1 MNDKKRYNGMAL
13 PLLILAITTVL
24 LILSGGC
31 GCNKSCILGNQSFP
45 EPGQSAPVF
54 VSSDAIEVYHFHPAQ
69 QCYSCQVLGQL
80 AEETVN
86 SSFAR
91 ELADGRL
98 IFAHINA
105 ELPENAELVSRY
117 GVTSSSL
124 MIGYT
129 NETGFHAENQIG
141 LWYTLGDKEGFMND
155 LRSAVYE
162 RLGRNQR

>member
-1 MNDKKRYNGMAL
+1 MAL
-13 PLLILAITTVL
+13 PLLILAITTML

-31 GCNKSCILGNQSFP
+31 GCNKSFILGNQSIP
-45 EPGQSAPVF
+45 EPGQSTPVF
-54 VSSDAIEVYHFHPAQ
+54 VPSDTIEVYHFHPAQ

-86 SSFAR
+86 SLFAQER
-91 ELADGRL
+91 ADGRL
-98 IFAHINA
+98 IFEHINA

-141 LWYTLGDKEGFMND
+141 LWYKLGDKEAFIEELEGALNHQ
-155 LRSAVYE
+155 
-162 RLGRNQR
+162 LGTVPR